1 MRRLRFFLLE
11 ETCPASEIPKMMG
24 RVVADKYF
32 PMEYYAPKEPLSS
45 EPSHNTD
52 DIIPGI
58 LPKPSPSTDRKDVLQ
73 NTKETGL
80 KASLTALF
88 GLEHT
93 KDKQELATLETEEV
107 RRYSLHNPR
116 EYFNKLMENELYAE
130 DVNELLESKGRA
142 YLVTGFLT
150 TKGALWTFSNTKS
163 NRNAVDASVPVTGL
177 AGATIPIPGLKDPH
191 ISASD
196 SKIYGRQRHMR
207 VPEEEIFAV
216 AYSVVK
222 RSSTLGLQRPHVRH
236 NVVLRSSM
244 RVKGRHHGF
253 GDDSDEEVDNDED
266 EDEESKLGLLVFDE
280 DEELRNAPLGLEY

>member
-1 MRRLRFFLLE
+1 MQRLRFFQVE

-32 PMEYYAPKEPLSS
+32 PMELYAPKEPLSG
-45 EPSHNTD
+45 EPSHNTN
-52 DIIPGI
+52 DIIPSI

-88 GLEHT
+88 GLELT

-107 RRYSLHNPR
+107 KRYSLNNPR
-116 EYFNKLMENELYAE
+116 EYFNRLMENELYAW
-130 DVNELLESKGRA
+130 DVNELLKSKGRA

-150 TKGALWTFSNTKS
+150 TKGALWTFSNTKA

-177 AGATIPIPGLKDPH
+177 AGATIPIPGFKDPQFG
-191 ISASD
+191 ASH
-196 SKIYGRQRHMR
+196 STTYGRQRQMR
-207 VPEEEIFAV
+207 VLEEEIFAI

-222 RSSTLGLQRPHVRH
+222 RSSTLGLQPPHVRH
-236 NVVLRSSM
+236 NVVLRNPM

-253 GDDSDEEVDNDED
+253 GEDSDEEVDNEDDED
-266 EDEESKLGLLVFDE
+266 GESLLVLDE
-280 DEELRNAPLGLEY
+280 DEELQNAPFGLEY